1 MQIATVATAVQQ
13 AKARANCTSAT
24 KKCLYAV
31 NTALRRPNLQQRSQ
45 NEMRHGD
52 ETVRASNTGSLR
64 EQVRRQDEL
73 VATNVFETESLR
85 EGKTEREEVAD
96 E

>member
-1 MQIATVATAVQQ
+1 M
-13 AKARANCTSAT
+13 
-24 KKCLYAV
+24 
-31 NTALRRPNLQQRSQ
+31 RR
-45 NEMRHGD
+45 GD
-52 ETVRASNTGSLR
+52 ETIRAGNTGSLR